1 MTYLIPSGK
10 TAIDKYD
17 NRTVNAEKV
26 LPRLDM
32 RLLASNLQYL
42 AEITQGYSL
51 SGDEGYSQAQNLLS
65 TITASN
71 YTDYSNAL
79 SKMIST
85 LVAHRNFL
93 DVDPSST
100 ANGII
105 LIKSKITTEDAP
117 SAVGNFTREEE
128 LPFKFKS
135 NLSFTFKA
143 KDTNTGSVTVNIVG
157 LNGLSGSIPL
167 KNQDGDNLSPNDI
180 IQNYIYEITSDT
192 VNNCFI
198 LTPHLRKA
206 TNLVQGISYLNNP
219 ITIANNSTDANNDI
233 DFSAGN
239 FQFADGSGQ
248 AVLSALTKRLDA
260 SWTAGTNQGGLDTG
274 TKQASRWYYCYA
286 IYNPITGVSDCLYS
300 LSSTNPILPSG
311 FTKKK
316 LISLIYNSST
326 NSIAPAY
333 WTYNSIDFVNPLLL
347 RQSSQ
352 GNALLYSETGL
363 AFDCTVTL
371 RAVAQI
377 TANFTVCWI
386 VVEPSWK
393 GVLTPSNFNA
403 NNSVIGIG
411 FEADDIGRPM
421 RQAVEFNLDLKT
433 TNGQIQSIADGYAD
447 YFAISLKKISF

>member
-219 ITIANNSTDANNDI
+219 ITIANNSTDADNDI
-233 DFSAGN
+233 DFTAGN

-248 AVLSALTKRLDA
+248 AVLSAITKRLDA

-274 TKQASRWYYCYA
+274 TKANSTWYHCYA
-286 IYNPITGVSDCLYS
+286 IHNPTSGVSDAIF
-300 LSSTNPILPSG
+300 STNATNPTLPTGYTKYKYQGSVLTNVSG
-311 FTKKK
+311 NIIGFWQENHSFYFKVDNGIVNTTTPVSTLTNLTLSAPPNSKAITTSYINIGPSVGTGLYFKD
-316 LISLIYNSST
+316 IVNNTSYPVNVSENDTTSQNIFEIRVNNSSQ
-326 NSIAPAY
+326 IQY
-333 WTYNSIDFVNPLLL
+333 YL
-347 RQSSQ
+347 
-352 GNALLYSETGL
+352 
-363 AFDCTVTL
+363 TVTSL
-371 RAVAQI
+371 QD
-377 TANFTVCWI
+377 FTI
-386 VVEPSWK
+386 S
-393 GVLTPSNFNA
+393 T
-403 NNSVIGIG
+403 IGYI
-411 FEADDIGRPM
+411 
-421 RQAVEFNLDLKT
+421 NL
-433 TNGQIQSIADGYAD
+433 NI
-447 YFAISLKKISF
+447 

>member
-17 NRTVNAEKV
+17 NRTVNTEKV

-32 RLLASNLQYL
+32 QLLASNLQYL

-51 SGDEGYSQAQNLLS
+51 SGNEGYAQAQNLLS
-65 TITASN
+65 TITVGN
-71 YTDYSNAL
+71 YADYSNAL

-100 ANGII
+100 ANAII

-117 SAVGNFTREEE
+117 SGVGNFTREEE

-143 KDTNTGSVTVNIVG
+143 KDTNTGAVTVNIVG

-167 KNQDGDNLSPNDI
+167 KNQDGTTLLPNDI

-206 TNLVQGISYLNNP
+206 TNLVQGISYIYNP

-248 AVLSALTKRLDA
+248 AILSAITKRLDA

-274 TKQASRWYYCYA
+274 TKANSTWYHCYA
-286 IYNPITGVSDCLYS
+286 IYNPTSGISDAIF
-300 LSSTNPILPSG
+300 STNATSPSLPTG
-311 FTKKK
+311 FTKYKYQGSVYTNTSGNIVPFTQKDKFFEWKQPIFESSGTLSGTITHTITVPNVSVLANISMIGSGGSGQTVARVSIVGNNATSSSNANDFAIAFLSGQWDGPGSATK
-316 LISLIYNSST
+316 LIL
-326 NSIAPAY
+326 
-333 WTYNSIDFVNPLLL
+333 
-347 RQSSQ
+347 
-352 GNALLYSETGL
+352 
-363 AFDCTVTL
+363 
-371 RAVAQI
+371 
-377 TANFTVCWI
+377 
-386 VVEPSWK
+386 
-393 GVLTPSNFNA
+393 
-403 NNSVIGIG
+403 
-411 FEADDIGRPM
+411 
-421 RQAVEFNLDLKT
+421 T
-433 TNGQIQSIADGYAD
+433 TNRTIKSTTVYSIGSSSYYELSTFGYYNLA
-447 YFAISLKKISF
+447 L